1 MSERPSS
8 SEKPKEEKQETVAE
22 PDVINDG
29 ARRTGELSP
38 IQKEF
43 QEAMKIEDIKEA
55 EIERLRA
62 DVKKR
67 YKDVPD
73 AKINRAIQSPKIQDG
88 LEEFAKERL
97 AWEEKKK
104 RLYLGVID
112 LQPVKELFQKF
123 KSFFKK

>member
-8 SEKPKEEKQETVAE
+8 SEKPKDEKQETVVE

-73 AKINRAIQSPKIQDG
+73 AKINRAIQSQKIQDG